1 VKINIQPHKNQL
13 EDRMIEG
20 KGNNMGKV
28 ENMGVINQGK
38 RHEGKL
44 FEEQHKT
51 QK

>member
-1 VKINIQPHKNQL
+1 
-13 EDRMIEG
+13 
-20 KGNNMGKV
+20 MGKV

-51 QK
+51 QKWVNIKEAQ